1 MAVIAVID
9 NAAELAAEIEAK
21 TGLLQAIKEGNLP
34 SYIQTVYGVP
44 TGTPAVEATTP
55 AVDAGP
61 LVAAPAQPEVPSL
74 VVTAPAVPE
83 VPSLVVPTALTI

>member
-34 SYIQTVYGVP
+34 SYIQTVYGVS
-44 TGTPAVEATTP
+44 TGVPAVEATTP
-55 AVDAGP
+55 AIDAVP
-61 LVAAPAQPEVPSL
+61 LVAAP
-74 VVTAPAVPE
+74 TVPE
-83 VPSLVVPTALTI
+83 VPSVVVPTAPTI